1 MPGIKELKTR
11 IKSIGSTRKI
21 TRAMQM
27 VSAAK
32 MRRAQQAAL
41 NSRSYSELAWE
52 LIKNLTGST
61 ASVIPSASEG
71 SLNAG
76 KFSNLRDSSTRMHSL
91 GMTDEHPLLKTF
103 PKATKTGIIVISTN
117 TGLDGGLNSNLFNV
131 YRKLEG
137 HPSTALGV
145 TNNSASEIGSIF
157 ELFVMGRKA
166 KDYAIRF
173 NKNLKADFPKADVWV
188 SIESIYPLA
197 RMITD
202 LYTGGEY
209 KVIYIIYN
217 QFISTLSQKA
227 TVKQL
232 LPFTPGVIQNPNASE
247 GEGSLKPGIRD
258 SSDALGMT
266 KGRADYLF
274 EPSPELVLN
283 HLLPRIIESQIYQAV
298 LESDAGEHSAR
309 MVTMKNATEAAGDLI
324 SDLTLTYN
332 QLRQNKITT
341 ELAEITAGKIALE

>member
-41 NSRSYSELAWE
+41 NSRTYAELAWE
-52 LIKNLTGST
+52 LIGKLTGG
-61 ASVIPSASEG
+61 ANGVIARRSASDDEAI
-71 SLNAG
+71 SPPDEKIASAALA
-76 KFSNLRDSSTRMHSL
+76 
-91 GMTDEHPLLKTF
+91 MTDTPLLLQSF
-103 PKATKTGIIVISTN
+103 PKATKTGIIVITTN
-117 TGLDGGLNSNLFNV
+117 TGLVGGFNSNVLNIAN
-131 YRKLEG
+131 KIQ
-137 HPSTALGV
+137 TADV
-145 TNNSASEIGSIF
+145 VA

-166 KDYAIRF
+166 KDYAVRF
-173 NKNLKADFPKADVWV
+173 NKNLKADFQKYDTRI
-188 SIESIYPLA
+188 SIEAIYPLA
-197 RMITD
+197 RMIED
-202 LYTGGEY
+202 LYATGEY
-209 KVIYIIYN
+209 KNISIVYN
-217 QFISTLSQKA
+217 KFISTLSQKP

-232 LPFTPGVIQNPNASE
+232 LPFQQASSGVIARRSASDDE
-247 GEGSLKPGIRD
+247 AI
-258 SSDALGMT
+258 SSQDKKIAPDALAMT
-266 KGRADYLF
+266 HKSADYLF
-274 EPSPELVLN
+274 EPTPAFVLN
-283 HLLPRIIESQIYQAV
+283 SLLPRIIESQIYQAV

-341 ELAEITAGKIALE
+341 ELAEITAGRIALE

>member
-41 NSRSYSELAWE
+41 NSRSYSDLAWQ
-52 LIKNLTGST
+52 LIRNLSGNSSGPIST
-61 ASVIPSASEG
+61 SAAEERSINNRFLPSVEMG
-71 SLNAG
+71 DN
-76 KFSNLRDSSTRMHSL
+76 K
-91 GMTDEHPLLKTF
+91 LLKTY
-103 PKATKTGIIVISTN
+103 PKATKTAIIVISTN
-117 TGLDGGLNSNLFNV
+117 TGLVGGFNSNLFA
-131 YRKLEG
+131 KLREIDRSNRTNITD
-137 HPSTALGV
+137 PS
-145 TNNSASEIGSIF
+145 NMPNSSYDIA
-157 ELFVMGRKA
+157 ELFGMGRKA
-166 KDYAIRF
+166 KDYAVRF

-188 SIESIYPLA
+188 SIDKIYPLA
-197 RMITD
+197 RMISD
-202 LYTGGEY
+202 LYQTGEY
-209 KVIYIIYN
+209 KAIYIIYN

-232 LPFTPGVIQNPNASE
+232 LPFAPNSQPE
-247 GEGSLKPGIRD
+247 TRNSPMD
-258 SSDALGMT
+258 F
-266 KGRADYLF
+266 LF
-274 EPSPELVLN
+274 EPSPELVLK

-324 SDLTLTYN
+324 SDLTLTFN